1 MSHSTF
7 LPSTFNGTSTF
18 DAPPA
23 TRRQSAAAT
32 AGASASA
39 RWPWIAIAGCL
50 LMFFALAANHFS
62 HGRVDEASEALHSTW
77 LPAVDKLTDLQ
88 SEMKDLAGRAERR
101 SAWTP
106 GQLRGRISDRLGQF
120 AAWTAEPLPGM
131 DASTPELVRVL
142 QQRWAD
148 YLAMPDVD
156 TPARAARLHD
166 ATTALERLSA
176 HCLARSQAQADIAA
190 GR

>member
-7 LPSTFNGTSTF
+7 LPSTFNGT
-18 DAPPA
+18 APLEAPS
-23 TRRQSAAAT
+23 RP
-32 AGASASA
+32 ASARPEA
-39 RWPWIAIAGCL
+39 APRWPWIAMAGCV
-50 LMFFALAANHFS
+50 LMFALLALNHLGQRHMDGAA
-62 HGRVDEASEALHSTW
+62 EALHSTW
-77 LPAVDKLTDLQ
+77 MPAVDKLADLQ
-88 SEMKDLAGRAERR
+88 SQLKDLSGEATQR

-106 GQLRGRISDRLGQF
+106 GQLRGRISDGLARF
-120 AAWTAEPLPGM
+120 DTWMTPSRPGM
-131 DASTPELVRVL
+131 DASTPELLRVL

-166 ATTALERLSA
+166 ALTALERLSA
-176 HCLARSQAQADIAA
+176 HCLAQGLAQADIAA

>member
-7 LPSTFNGTSTF
+7 LPSTFNGASTL
-18 DAPPA
+18 DAPRASVAVRPTA
-23 TRRQSAAAT
+23 TS
-32 AGASASA
+32 
-39 RWPWIAIAGCL
+39 RWPWIAIVGCA
-50 LMFFALAANHFS
+50 LMFAVLGLNQW
-62 HGRVDEASEALHSTW
+62 GNQRVDRASEALHSTW
-77 LPAVDKLTDLQ
+77 MPAVDKLAGLQ
-88 SEMKDLAGRAERR
+88 SELKDLSGQSARR

-106 GQLRGRISDRLGQF
+106 GQLRGRISDELARFDTWMAQ
-120 AAWTAEPLPGM
+120 ARPGM
-131 DASTPELVRVL
+131 DASTPELLRVL

-166 ATTALERLSA
+166 AASALERLSA
-176 HCLARSQAQADIAA
+176 HCMAQSQAQADIAA